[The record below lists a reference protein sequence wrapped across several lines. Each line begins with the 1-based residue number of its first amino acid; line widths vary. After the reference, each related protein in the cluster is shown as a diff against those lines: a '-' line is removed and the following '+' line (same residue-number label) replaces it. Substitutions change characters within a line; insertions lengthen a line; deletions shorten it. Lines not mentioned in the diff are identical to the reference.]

1 MRVRSECG
9 CEGEDVCV
17 LPGVQYNFSLF
28 SHHNHVMLSVCV
40 VVLSVGE
47 CEWVH
52 EPSGCY

>member
-1 MRVRSECG
+1 MCVRSDCEY
-9 CEGEDVCV
+9 EGEDMC
-17 LPGVQYNFSLF
+17 VQYNFSLL
-28 SHHNHVMLSVCV
+28 SYRNHVTLSVCV